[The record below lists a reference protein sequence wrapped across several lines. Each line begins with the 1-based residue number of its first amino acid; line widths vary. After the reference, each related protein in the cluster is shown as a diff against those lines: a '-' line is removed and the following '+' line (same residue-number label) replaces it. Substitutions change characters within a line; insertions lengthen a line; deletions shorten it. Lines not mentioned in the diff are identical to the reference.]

1 MERRTKITVGEIVL
15 ILIIAA
21 EVVIFLGYTKPGNFV
36 LNGLGL
42 TAVWGSSSDCWIRGV
57 DRMVIRKPLA
67 IPPALANPSLKIW
80 LRISSSPTPSNGMR
94 SQLVS
99 CIPSAAPG
107 PQEKVLR
114 LSDVKEMYAQMR
126 DQLAAAS
133 PQRTAAC

>member
-1 MERRTKITVGEIVL
+1 MERRTKITIGEIVL

-67 IPPALANPSLKIW
+67 IPPALAKPFIKDMAAYFIEPDAIKRNEIAA
-80 LRISSSPTPSNGMR
+80 R
-94 SQLVS
+94 QLHTFGS
-99 CIPSAAPG
+99 TGAAG
-107 PQEKVLR
+107 EGT
-114 LSDVKEMYAQMR
+114 
-126 DQLAAAS
+126 AS
-133 PQRTAAC
+133 V